1 MIEIAKALSLNAQLL
16 IMDEP
21 TSALTGTEIE
31 QLYAVIRKLRDSGK
45 SVIFI
50 SHHLDEVFEICDRG
64 TVLRDGQYISTVD
77 LKNTTNDQLINLMV
91 GRSLDQQYP
100 KVISKR
106 GKEALRVEGI
116 CQEGVL
122 KDISFN
128 AYTGEI
134 LGIAGLV
141 GAGRTEL
148 VRAIFGADK
157 VDSGKVFINDI
168 QVKLDSPQSTILA
181 GMGLLPEDRKYQGLV
196 LKLSVLQNVSMASL
210 NKIKKNGLLQLKME
224 KIRTQDFINKLR
236 ISTPSVDQEVQNLS
250 GGNQQKVVLAKWL
263 ASKSKVLIFD
273 EPTRGI
279 DVGAKVEVYNL
290 MNTLVENGAAV
301 IMVSSEMPE
310 LLGMSDR
317 VLVIYKG
324 TVAGEF
330 TREEATQE
338 KILAAAMGVESY
350 GTNHSE

>member
-1 MIEIAKALSLNAQLL
+1 
-16 IMDEP
+16 MDEP

-31 QLYAVIRKLRDSGK
+31 QLYAVIRKLRDKGK

-157 VDSGKVFINDI
+157 VDSGQSIHQRQAGKARFSPID
-168 QVKLDSPQSTILA
+168 DS
-181 GMGLLPEDRKYQGLV
+181 GRD
-196 LKLSVLQNVSMASL
+196 
-210 NKIKKNGLLQLKME
+210 
-224 KIRTQDFINKLR
+224 
-236 ISTPSVDQEVQNLS
+236 
-250 GGNQQKVVLAKWL
+250 
-263 ASKSKVLIFD
+263 
-273 EPTRGI
+273 GI
-279 DVGAKVEVYNL
+279 V
-290 MNTLVENGAAV
+290 T
-301 IMVSSEMPE
+301 
-310 LLGMSDR
+310 
-317 VLVIYKG
+317 
-324 TVAGEF
+324 
-330 TREEATQE
+330 
-338 KILAAAMGVESY
+338 
-350 GTNHSE
+350 